1 MSKSKK
7 NSSAKNADLNYGVL
21 NSSLGYFIRRAQ
33 LRIFQEFNHFFEALD
48 IKPAQFSALEIIHSN
63 PGLRQSNLAKALNI
77 QRTNMVG
84 MLDKLQQRGLIE
96 RKPST
101 NDLRA
106 HALHL
111 TTKGEKLLDHLHQ
124 QFHLHESLLHERLG
138 EERYQLFKECL
149 LLIIE
154 AEKIK
159 TQGTYD

>member
-1 MSKSKK
+1 MSKQKK
-7 NSSAKNADLNYGVL
+7 SSSAKNVPINYGVL
-21 NSSLGYFIRRAQ
+21 SSSLGYLIRSAQ

-63 PGLRQSNLAKALNI
+63 PGLRQSSLAKALNI

-111 TTKGEKLLDHLHQ
+111 TIKGEKLLDHLHL
-124 QFHLHESLLHERLG
+124 QFHQHEGLIHERLG
-138 EERYQLFKECL
+138 EEKYQLVKDA
-149 LLIIE
+149 LLIITE
-154 AEKIK
+154 AEKL
-159 TQGTYD
+159 TN

>member
-7 NSSAKNADLNYGVL
+7 AGSSKHAPIDYGVL
-21 NSSLGYFIRRAQ
+21 NSSLGYLIRRAQ

-48 IKPAQFSALEIIHSN
+48 IKPAQFSTLEIIHSN
-63 PGLRQSNLAKALNI
+63 PGLRQSSLAKALNI

-96 RKPST
+96 RKPSA

-111 TTKGEKLLDHLHQ
+111 TIKGEKLLDHLHQ
-124 QFHLHESLLHERLG
+124 QFHQHEDLIFQRLG
-138 EERYQLFKECL
+138 EEKYQQVRDAL
-149 LLIIE
+149 LLITE
-154 AEKIK
+154 AEKLK
-159 TQGTYD
+159 N